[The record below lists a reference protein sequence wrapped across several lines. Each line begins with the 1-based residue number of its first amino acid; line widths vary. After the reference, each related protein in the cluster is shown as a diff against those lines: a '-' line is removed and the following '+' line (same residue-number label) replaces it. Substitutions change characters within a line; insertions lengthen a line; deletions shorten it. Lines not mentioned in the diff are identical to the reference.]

1 MRAVIDVV
9 LPIFVIILIG
19 FLAGRHKLLGAAS
32 SDALNRFVYFIALPV
47 LLFHAL
53 AKTEPAQILNVPFL
67 AAYLGAQAL
76 LLVAAAAL
84 ALVAFRRPL
93 EEASLFAMASVFGNT
108 GYMGIPLAAA
118 AFGSAA
124 AVPAA
129 IATVFGT
136 ALIIAVSTIGI
147 ELGLTAHGRR
157 YRHVLTDVVA
167 ALAKSPLIMASL
179 LGIIWSVAEVPLWT
193 PLDRLCGILGAAAGP
208 CALIAIGLFLVG
220 KRPSSGIAESGA
232 IIALKLVVHP
242 LLTALLA
249 LAVFDVEPLWA
260 TVAILMAALPMG
272 ANVFVLAQRY
282 DVYVERVSAA
292 TLLTTVLAVITL
304 SALFTRPGWGTG

>member
-1 MRAVIDVV
+1 MRPVIEAV
-9 LPIFVIILIG
+9 LPVFAIILIG
-19 FLAGRHKLLGAAS
+19 FGAGRYRLLGPAS

-53 AKTEPAQILNVPFL
+53 ARTKPEQIFNLPFL
-67 AAYLGAQAL
+67 AAYIGGQSL
-76 LLVAAAAL
+76 LLLIAGSL

-93 EEASLFAMASVFGNT
+93 QEASLFAMASVFGNT

-118 AFGSAA
+118 AFGEPA
-124 AVPAA
+124 AVPAV
-129 IATVFGT
+129 IATAFGT
-136 ALIIAVSTIGI
+136 AWIIAVVTFGV
-147 ELGLTAHGRR
+147 ELGLTAHGRP
-157 YRHVLTDVVA
+157 YRHVMADIAT
-167 ALAKSPLIMASL
+167 ALAKNPLLGASL
-179 LGIIWSVAEVPLWT
+179 LGIAWSLTGLPLWT

-220 KRPSSGIAESGA
+220 KRLSSGPAESGA
-232 IIALKLVVHP
+232 MVALKLVVHP

-249 LAVFDVEPLWA
+249 LFVFDVEPLWA
-260 TVAILMAALPMG
+260 TVAILMAALPTG

-292 TLLTTVLAVITL
+292 TLLSTILAVVTL
-304 SALFTRPGWGTG
+304 SALFTWPRWWIG